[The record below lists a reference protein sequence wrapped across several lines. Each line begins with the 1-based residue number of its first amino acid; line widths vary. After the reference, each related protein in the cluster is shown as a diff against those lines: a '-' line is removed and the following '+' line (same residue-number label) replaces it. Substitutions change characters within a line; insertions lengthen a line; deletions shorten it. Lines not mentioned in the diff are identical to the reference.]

1 MQYGGGYD
9 GGDVGCSPVQGGG
22 GVGERMTNERSR
34 RAVFSGHGGWRAVF
48 FDASHWSGGRQ
59 AQRAAEAH
67 GSSSP
72 AQDDMDRS
80 QCAEAGA
87 YGGLAEPSDDVP
99 IQRRIWASGLSE
111 DAKRLVE
118 RVLLRAV
125 NVREAETMTNHMKLE
140 SESVKVII
148 A

>member
-48 FDASHWSGGRQ
+48 FDM
-59 AQRAAEAH
+59 
-67 GSSSP
+67 
-72 AQDDMDRS
+72 DDMDRS

>member
-1 MQYGGGYD
+1 M
-9 GGDVGCSPVQGGG
+9 
-22 GVGERMTNERSR
+22 
-34 RAVFSGHGGWRAVF
+34 RATGQA
-48 FDASHWSGGRQ
+48 GGRRSERRRLMAPVPPRRTTWTGAS
-59 AQRAAEAH
+59 AQKPEPTVA
-67 GSSSP
+67 
-72 AQDDMDRS
+72 
-80 QCAEAGA
+80 
-87 YGGLAEPSDDVP
+87 LAEPSDDVP